1 VAPWLIVWF
10 VVGIVSTLAILACLL
25 GLVRHVLILGR
36 TVKQLQEE
44 LQPMADDL
52 TREGQRASEHVAAI
66 GDRRRGRSSS
76 GSAGQSPGQESGR
89 SPGRNPG

>member
-1 VAPWLIVWF
+1 MAPWLVVWF

-44 LQPMADDL
+44 LQPIADDMAK
-52 TREGQRASEHVAAI
+52 EGRHAGEHVAAI
-66 GDRRRGRSSS
+66 GDRRRGGKSSQ
-76 GSAGQSPGQESGR
+76 APER
-89 SPGRNPG
+89 TPR